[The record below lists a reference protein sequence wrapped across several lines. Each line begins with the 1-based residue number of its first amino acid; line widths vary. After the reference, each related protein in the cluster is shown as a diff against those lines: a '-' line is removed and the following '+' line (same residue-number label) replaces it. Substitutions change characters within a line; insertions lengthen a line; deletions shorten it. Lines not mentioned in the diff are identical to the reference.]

1 MSINSNNHSENS
13 SPRRTART
21 STEKENIKVYL
32 RLRPQNES
40 EVASNDSN
48 IWEVS
53 ETSVRVNTQVYDE
66 STTKNFVLFS
76 NKQYSYNSCFNETAG
91 NETIYEEAVKPIIE
105 SSLDGIN
112 GTVFMYGQTG
122 SGKTYTMLGDYSKEI
137 RENSLLGKRSGSNK
151 NRIRSG
157 SRNNYNSN
165 SSLKRN

>member
-40 EVASNDSN
+40 EISSNDSN
-48 IWEVS
+48 IWEVL
-53 ETSVRVNTQVYDE
+53 ENSVRVNTQVYDE

-91 NETIYEEAVKPIIE
+91 NESIYEEAVRPIIV

-137 RENSLLGKRSGSNK
+137 RESSLLGNRSGSNK